1 MTNKI
6 FKIAHNRGK
15 PRVWIEGKFL
25 LDNGIIK
32 GMTFDKELP
41 HVEQSER
48 DYPLQMTLYFFNSLG
63 NHTVAGS
70 DTRPIIDLNG
80 AYLNQIFEGFTHYEA
95 QIDRDPITSK
105 LLIHISGVNK
115 NAN

>member
-6 FKIAHNRGK
+6 FKIAQNRGK

-25 LDNGIIK
+25 LDNGIVR
-32 GMTFDKELP
+32 GMKFRRTMP

-48 DYPLQMTLYFFNSLG
+48 DYPLAMTLSFDDFG

-70 DTRPIIDLNG
+70 ETRPIIDLNG
-80 AYLNQIFEGFTHYEA
+80 NYLNQIFTGFTHYIAEPDK
-95 QIDRDPITSK
+95 INSTIH
-105 LLIHISGVNK
+105 IHISGVNK
-115 NAN
+115 NAD

>member
-1 MTNKI
+1 MTTKI

-25 LDNGIIK
+25 LNNGIIK
-32 GMTFDKELP
+32 GMKFDRLMP
-41 HVEQSER
+41 HVEQSDR
-48 DYPLQMTLYFFNSLG
+48 DYPLQMTLDFHSKG

-80 AYLNQIFEGFTHYEA
+80 NYLNQIFTGFTHYET
-95 QIDRDPITSK
+95 QIDKDPITSK
-105 LLIHISGVNK
+105 LLIHISGVEQ
-115 NAN
+115 